1 MYANASHSPHML
13 HAVLILAKISL
24 AGYASAAG
32 PCGELALEIAMSSK
46 LEYGGLS
53 KDGTF
58 ISLSG
63 NPYNAYLYCA
73 APGSMSLRFLGPKPP
88 VDDWYAFVSKTS
100 SVLTKRH
107 QRVIR
112 LAAERCVSE
121 ALKSNH
127 LIEISS
133 AGFSVL
139 CGSES
144 GTPYFELVVTQR
156 LKPPAREKP

>member
-88 VDDWYAFVSKTS
+88 VDDWYAAS
-100 SVLTKRH
+100 SNAPARSSSENAEIISLTLG
-107 QRVIR
+107 R
-112 LAAERCVSE
+112 LAE
-121 ALKSNH
+121 ATLTN
-127 LIEISS
+127 SS
-133 AGFSVL
+133 TSALWGIAA
-139 CGSES
+139 
-144 GTPYFELVVTQR
+144 PYRNNVGYCIV
-156 LKPPAREKP
+156 

>member
-1 MYANASHSPHML
+1 ML
-13 HAVLILAKISL
+13 LAVLILAKMSL

-32 PCGELALEIAMSSK
+32 PCGEVALEIAMSSK
-46 LEYGGLS
+46 LENGGLS

-58 ISLSG
+58 ISLIG

-121 ALKSNH
+121 ASKSNH

>member
-1 MYANASHSPHML
+1 ML
-13 HAVLILAKISL
+13 LAVLLLAKMSL

-32 PCGELALEIAMSSK
+32 PCGEVALDIAMSSK
-46 LEYGGLS
+46 LENGGLS

-144 GTPYFELVVTQR
+144 GSPYFELVVTQR

>member
-1 MYANASHSPHML
+1 ML
-13 HAVLILAKISL
+13 LAVLLLAKMSL

-32 PCGELALEIAMSSK
+32 PCGEVALEIAMSSK
-46 LEYGGLS
+46 LENGGLS

-58 ISLSG
+58 ISLSS

-121 ALKSNH
+121 ASKSSH

-133 AGFSVL
+133 DGFGLL
-139 CGSES
+139 CGSEK
-144 GTPYFELVVTQR
+144 GGPYFELMVTQR
-156 LKPPAREKP
+156 LKPPACER